1 MAKQVTI
8 PVTTSD
14 CIQYYI
20 VEYKTTGDP
29 GYTFNQ
35 QYFVQPIVLENLAD
49 TTSYDVRITPYCCD
63 GTVGTPTTTT
73 FDTTDVPAPTNF
85 ILAQVGATVEGDWDN
100 MSVDSYE
107 AQRADNV
114 GFTVNLV
121 DVYAGAPNAFVDPTP
136 PAGLHYYRVR
146 SVDGATASAWTV
158 NSITVV

>member
-14 CIQYYI
+14 CIQYYV
-20 VEYKTTGDP
+20 VEYKTTGEV

-35 QYFVQPIVLENLAD
+35 QYFTQPIVLENLAD
-49 TTSYDVRITPYCCD
+49 DTSYDIRITPYCCD

-73 FDTTDVPAPTNF
+73 FGTTDVPAPTTF
-85 ILAQVGATVEGDWDN
+85 LLAQVGPTVEGDWDN

-107 AQRADNV
+107 AQRADNA
-114 GFTVNLV
+114 GFTIGLV
-121 DVYAGAPNAFVDPTP
+121 DIYAGAPNAFVDPGP
-136 PAGLHYYRVR
+136 GPGLKYYRVR
-146 SVDGATASAWTV
+146 SIDGGVASAWTV